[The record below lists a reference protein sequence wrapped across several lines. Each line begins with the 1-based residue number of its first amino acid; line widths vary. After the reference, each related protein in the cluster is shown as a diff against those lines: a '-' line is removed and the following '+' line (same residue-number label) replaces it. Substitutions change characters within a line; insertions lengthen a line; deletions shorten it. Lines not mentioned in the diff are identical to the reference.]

1 VENRSYNIQ
10 VNDQSFSIKSDD
22 GEGHVRQ
29 MEARLNEVIDA
40 LTAAGTRPNLSAQ
53 AIKVAITL
61 ADDATR
67 EKGLRE
73 QQERLIDE
81 RLSPLLSQL
90 DHLLG
95 ISQSTEPEVAI
106 SPRPV

>member
-1 VENRSYNIQ
+1 MENRSYSIQ

-40 LTAAGTRPNLSAQ
+40 LTATGARPNLSAQ

-67 EKGLRE
+67 ENEMRV
-73 QQERLIDE
+73 QQERLVNE
-81 RLSPLLSQL
+81 RLAPLLSKL
-90 DHLLG
+90 DRLLG
-95 ISQSTEPEVAI
+95 TG
-106 SPRPV
+106 